1 MAGTRR
7 VANDPRRKERILAAA
22 LEVIAERGVHRTT
35 HRAIAERAS
44 VPLGSLTYHFD
55 GLSAILEQAFT
66 HLAGT
71 MSEYYAHRLAA
82 ARDRAEACEAVADLI
97 CGPEYATPHQF
108 ALLFEMYSY
117 ANHDEA
123 VRRAAR
129 AWMDVSRASL
139 SAHFPPEACRALDA
153 LVEGWSLH
161 RHFERD
167 EGAPD
172 RAVVLAAVT
181 AIADRLG

>member
-22 LEVIAERGVHRTT
+22 LEVIAERGVHKTT
-35 HRAIAERAS
+35 HRAIADRAS

-55 GLSAILEQAFT
+55 GLPAILEQAFAQ
-66 HLAGT
+66 LART
-71 MSEYYAHRLAA
+71 MSAYYADRLSA
-82 ARDRAEACEAVADLI
+82 ARDRTEACEAVADLI
-97 CGPEYATPHQF
+97 CGPEYATPRQF
-108 ALLFEMYSY
+108 VLLFEMYSY
-117 ANHDEA
+117 ANHNEA
-123 VRRAAR
+123 TRRAAR

-139 SAHFPPEACRALDA
+139 SAHFPSETCRALDA
-153 LVEGWSLH
+153 LIEGWSMH

-167 EGAPD
+167 EGGPD

-181 AIADRLG
+181 AVADRLG